1 MARAHAEGREEE
13 QVERDVE
20 EELGA
25 AEEQRHVG
33 PVERAGRGGDGD
45 LDGRGEAT
53 EGGDADVADGGAAGG
68 GRRDEGGGEA
78 GRGGED
84 GEGEEEAEEGL
95 DEDEGVG
102 EGEALGEGEGGVVA
116 WVGRALECFFREVG
130 KLYR

>member
-95 DEDEGVG
+95 GEDEGVG

-116 WVGRALECFFREVG
+116 WMGRALECFFREVG